1 MTDLDGNG
9 LVDGSELIAYQLFN
23 DGNSITITNR
33 RGRTFSDATS
43 RFWNVIAGTQV
54 DGGFLVLRAR
64 QTRRRGL
71 RYQTWTTDETGT
83 INGRSRGWR
92 SGQSMANLGIEN
104 IFNLDLN
111 NDGWIGDQPPEES
124 GPINDGAATFAI
136 EGTPQL
142 GQVLSISLTNSD
154 PDGDGTPTVAWLA
167 SNQDGTWSQ
176 VGSDSEITISAD
188 LEGRQL
194 LANISYIDGDG
205 FSEDVSTEP
214 VFVPITNTD
223 DYGTT
228 PESSGFLAMASRL
241 EGDLE
246 VAGDLDWFKVELEAG
261 RSYIF
266 EQIGTGLADPLLT
279 LKDELGSI
287 LASNDDSEGELNS
300 RINFEA
306 ERSGYYYLEAGSY
319 LNQFTGK
326 YFVGAYEDVTQPEDP
341 INDGAATFAIDG
353 TPQLGQVLSISLTNS
368 DPDGDGT
375 PTVAWLASN
384 PDGTWSQV
392 GSDSEITI
400 SADLEGR
407 QLLANIS
414 YIDGDGF
421 SEDVSTEPVLI
432 PVSNSDDYGAS
443 PESSGSLEIGS
454 SLEGNLESLGDLDWF
469 KIELDADK
477 YYNFELTGTTLADSF
492 LALKEANGNVISS
505 NDDGGEG
512 FSSRIIFSPESSG
525 TYYLEASA
533 YNNEYT
539 GTYLITADEADP
551 LPPGYNPEDGFG
563 HINAKR
569 SFEKLLGIT
578 LNDAADL
585 GGDLWGLDN
594 IGAPEVWTG
603 SNSFSGATGSGTV
616 IAVIDTGVD
625 LDHPEFQN
633 RIAQGYDFVDYDNI
647 ADDGEGHGTHVAGT
661 IAGADDGEG
670 ITGVAPDASI
680 MPIRVLDDEG
690 YGYTSDIIAGV
701 RWAADNGADVI
712 NLSLGGGGYSQ
723 AMADAIAYASD
734 LGSVIVMA
742 AGNNGGES
750 PIYPAAHAETHG
762 IAVGA
767 VNQEKSFADFS
778 NRAGF
783 TFLDYVTAPGVNIFS
798 STPNGNYDYYSGTS
812 MASPHVAGIAAL
824 LKSHDKALTPESIET
839 LITSTAHNNIDIQLS
854 GTQTDELTGEQFD
867 KIITL
872 ETLAQFDEDQLQSR
886 LIGSL
891 SGDLK
896 ARKSVIRELKA
907 NEKEGLIIEDI
918 DVIKSTNK
926 SLITL
931 DLSGSN
937 PSDQSDLLEDLLSEK
952 QFNYFEVDTQ
962 MQMI

>member
-1 MTDLDGNG
+1 MC
-9 LVDGSELIAYQLFN
+9 I
-23 DGNSITITNR
+23 R
-33 RGRTFSDATS
+33 
-43 RFWNVIAGTQV
+43 
-54 DGGFLVLRAR
+54 
-64 QTRRRGL
+64 
-71 RYQTWTTDETGT
+71 
-83 INGRSRGWR
+83 
-92 SGQSMANLGIEN
+92 
-104 IFNLDLN
+104 
-111 NDGWIGDQPPEES
+111 
-124 GPINDGAATFAI
+124 
-136 EGTPQL
+136 
-142 GQVLSISLTNSD
+142 
-154 PDGDGTPTVAWLA
+154 
-167 SNQDGTWSQ
+167 
-176 VGSDSEITISAD
+176 DS
-188 LEGRQL
+188 
-194 LANISYIDGDG
+194 
-205 FSEDVSTEP
+205 
-214 VFVPITNTD
+214 
-223 DYGTT
+223 
-228 PESSGFLAMASRL
+228 
-241 EGDLE
+241 
-246 VAGDLDWFKVELEAG
+246 
-261 RSYIF
+261 
-266 EQIGTGLADPLLT
+266 
-279 LKDELGSI
+279 
-287 LASNDDSEGELNS
+287 
-300 RINFEA
+300 
-306 ERSGYYYLEAGSY
+306 
-319 LNQFTGK
+319 
-326 YFVGAYEDVTQPEDP
+326 
-341 INDGAATFAIDG
+341 
-353 TPQLGQVLSISLTNS
+353 
-368 DPDGDGT
+368 
-375 PTVAWLASN
+375 
-384 PDGTWSQV
+384 
-392 GSDSEITI
+392 
-400 SADLEGR
+400 
-407 QLLANIS
+407 
-414 YIDGDGF
+414 
-421 SEDVSTEPVLI
+421 
-432 PVSNSDDYGAS
+432 
-443 PESSGSLEIGS
+443 
-454 SLEGNLESLGDLDWF
+454 
-469 KIELDADK
+469 
-477 YYNFELTGTTLADSF
+477 
-492 LALKEANGNVISS
+492 
-505 NDDGGEG
+505 
-512 FSSRIIFSPESSG
+512 
-525 TYYLEASA
+525 
-533 YNNEYT
+533 
-539 GTYLITADEADP
+539 
-551 LPPGYNPEDGFG
+551 
-563 HINAKR
+563 
-569 SFEKLLGIT
+569 
-578 LNDAADL
+578 
-585 GGDLWGLDN
+585 DN

-603 SNSFSGATGSGTV
+603 SNSFSGATGLGTV

-680 MPIRVLDDEG
+680 MPIRVLDNEG

-750 PIYPAAHAETHG
+750 PMYPAAHAETHG

-918 DVIKSTNK
+918 DVIKSTHK

-937 PSDQSDLLEDLLSEK
+937 PSDHSDLLEDLLSEK

>member
-1 MTDLDGNG
+1 MADLDGNG

-43 RFWNVIAGTQV
+43 RSWNVIAGTQV

-92 SGQSMANLGIEN
+92 SGQSMANQGIEN

-124 GPINDGAATFAI
+124 DPINDGAATFAI

-167 SNQDGTWSQ
+167 SNTDGTWSQ
-176 VGSDSEITISAD
+176 VGSDSQITISAD

-214 VFVPITNTD
+214 VLIPV
-223 DYGTT
+223 T
-228 PESSGFLAMASRL
+228 P
-241 EGDLE
+241 
-246 VAGDLDWFKVELEAG
+246 V
-261 RSYIF
+261 
-266 EQIGTGLADPLLT
+266 
-279 LKDELGSI
+279 
-287 LASNDDSEGELNS
+287 
-300 RINFEA
+300 
-306 ERSGYYYLEAGSY
+306 
-319 LNQFTGK
+319 
-326 YFVGAYEDVTQPEDP
+326 
-341 INDGAATFAIDG
+341 NDGAATFAIEG

-384 PDGTWSQV
+384 TDGTWSQV
-392 GSDSEITI
+392 GSDSQITI

-603 SNSFSGATGSGTV
+603 SNSFSGATGLGTV

-750 PIYPAAHAETHG
+750 PMYPAAHAETHG

-918 DVIKSTNK
+918 DVIKSTHK

-937 PSDQSDLLEDLLSEK
+937 PSDHSDLLEDLLSEK